1 MVQELFTTAM
11 EKMRKFEFNTPK
23 DTKRHQAVGN
33 MAAPKSPS
41 GAEVRSMPQV
51 PRLGAR
57 VDTGGPF
64 EYLH

>member
-1 MVQELFTTAM
+1 MFQELFTTAM
-11 EKMRKFEFNTPK
+11 ENKRKFEFNMPK
-23 DTKRHQAVGN
+23 DTKRHLVVGN

-41 GAEVRSMPQV
+41 GAKVRSTPQV